1 MRAPDTGCYGNL
13 MEDVITDEIDNDLS
27 VKEELDKLEILSED
41 AG

>member
-1 MRAPDTGCYGNL
+1 
-13 MEDVITDEIDNDLS
+13 MEDVITDEIENDLS

>member
-1 MRAPDTGCYGNL
+1 